1 MNTVIVFLFLCA
13 LIPFP
18 VSIAFADEVLLQ
30 YVDNIRELLEQSRT
44 KYAEG
49 NIEEAKRLAMKAYID
64 NYEYLEDPVEEQNE
78 ELNDELEIMLREE
91 LQALMRKNASLE
103 QVEEKIDAIL
113 ERITVVEA
121 IVPEFNSLVFLVL
134 ITAIIPVILFSKVR
148 LNGIIYNFNSL

>member
-1 MNTVIVFLFLCA
+1 MKTSIAFLFLCA
-13 LIPFP
+13 LIPFS
-18 VSIAFADEVLLQ
+18 VSVVFADEVLLQ
-30 YVDNIRELLEQSRT
+30 YVDNIRDLLEQSRT

-49 NIEEAKRLAMKAYID
+49 DIEEAKRLAMKAYID

-91 LQALMRKNASLE
+91 LQTLMRKNASLE

-113 ERITVVEA
+113 ERIIVVEA

-134 ITAIIPVILFSKVR
+134 VTAIIPVILFSKVR
-148 LNGIIYNFNSL
+148 LNGIRY

>member
-1 MNTVIVFLFLCA
+1 MKTFFAFLFLFA

-30 YVDNIRELLEQSRT
+30 YVDNIRDLLEQSKI

-49 NIEEAKRLAMKAYID
+49 DIEEAKRLAMKAYID

-91 LQALMRKNASLE
+91 LQALMRNNAPLE

-113 ERITVVEA
+113 ERITMVEA

-134 ITAIIPVILFSKVR
+134 TTAIIPVILFSKVK
-148 LNGIIYNFNSL
+148 LNKIRY

>member
-1 MNTVIVFLFLCA
+1 MRTVIVFLFLFA
-13 LIPFP
+13 LIPFQ
-18 VSIAFADEVLLQ
+18 VSVVFADEVLLQ

-49 NIEEAKRLAMKAYID
+49 DIEEAKRLAMKAYID
-64 NYEYLEDPVEEQNE
+64 NYEYLEDPVKEQNE

-103 QVEEKIDAIL
+103 QVEEKMDTIL

-134 ITAIIPVILFSKVR
+134 ITAIIPVILFSKVK
-148 LNGIIYNFNSL
+148 LNGIRY